1 MTTHVDGV
9 PACRV
14 ERPESVE
21 AVQSIVREGR
31 PLVTTGL
38 GAHLDVGAPPR
49 ALDVLVRLDALDRI
63 VDHQAADMT
72 VTVQAGCPLATI
84 QDVLGRAGQWLPI
97 DPPWPES
104 TTVGGFLAADL
115 SGPLRASQGTARDLV
130 LGLRVVG
137 ADGALVASGGRVV
150 KNVAGYDLSKLHIGA
165 LGTVGVIVEAT
176 FRVRPRPEVEAAVV
190 IPSSRPADH
199 ALAVRDLV
207 EPLWLEVAG
216 PGVLDDG
223 AAAIVGLAGIGAEV
237 DDAAARIA
245 RIAPAARRVDDG
257 AGLRARLGRFD
268 VEPAAALLT
277 AAALPADTGPVM
289 DAVDAA
295 ARARGAGVRMLAH
308 AANGVVRVAIADAG
322 HVRPLV
328 ELLRPR
334 LVEMG
339 GSVVVRRAA
348 AEVKRDLDVWGD
360 VGPGLALMRALK
372 AAFDPRNI
380 LSPGRFVGG
389 L

>member
-1 MTTHVDGV
+1 MQ
-9 PACRV
+9 A
-14 ERPESVE
+14 
-21 AVQSIVREGR
+21 IVRAGR
-31 PLVTTGL
+31 PLVATGL

-49 ALDVLVRLDALDRI
+49 ALDVLVRLDALDRV

-72 VTVQAGCPLATI
+72 VTAEAGCPLATL
-84 QDVLGRAGQWLPI
+84 QEVLGRAGQWLPI
-97 DPPWPES
+97 DPPLPES

-130 LGLRVVG
+130 LGMRVVG

-176 FRVRPRPEVEAAVV
+176 FRVRPKPEAEVAVV
-190 IPSSRPADH
+190 IPSARPAEV
-199 ALAVRDLV
+199 ALAVRDAI
-207 EPLWLEVAG
+207 EPFWLEVAG

-223 AAAIVGLAGIGAEV
+223 PAAIVGLAGIAAEV
-237 DDAAARIA
+237 DDAAALIA
-245 RIAPAARRVDDG
+245 RLAPAARRVDGG
-257 AGLRARLGRFD
+257 ALLRVRLGRFD
-268 VEPAAALLT
+268 AEPAAAVLT
-277 AAALPADTGPVM
+277 AAALAADTGPVM

-295 ARARGAGVRMLAH
+295 ARATDAGVRMLAH
-308 AANGVVRVAIADAG
+308 AANGVVRVAIAHAR

-334 LVEMG
+334 LGEMDG
-339 GSVVVRRAA
+339 TVVVRRATPEA
-348 AEVKRDLDVWGD
+348 KRGLDVWGD
-360 VGPGLALMRALK
+360 VGPGLTLMRTLK
-372 AAFDPRNI
+372 AAFDPQGI
-380 LSPGRFVGG
+380 LAPGRFVGG